1 VTPQTTGG
9 NRQNE
14 RQSHTIEAHEGSGKE
29 TEPIQPVIDTVVAE
43 EDEATIVVR
52 MTDVQAA
59 YKAMEELESE
69 SGVQQQEEPL
79 EVALPSTENWSPQE
93 EAVPVPATQEQTEA
107 VEVQRSM
114 HIETAGEIE
123 PTAVEELSAD
133 VEAEPISVEEQPV
146 EVAEPEVA
154 EVQQPVS
161 AEVVEEKAEEEPQAA
176 KTLVA
181 RPQTRQRHS
190 SRRSKSKR

>member
-1 VTPQTTGG
+1 
-9 NRQNE
+9 
-14 RQSHTIEAHEGSGKE
+14 
-29 TEPIQPVIDTVVAE
+29 
-43 EDEATIVVR
+43 
-52 MTDVQAA
+52 
-59 YKAMEELESE
+59 MEELESE